1 MVKIMDMENKLWQSY
16 FGAVWGKVCSI
27 WHNIGGFV
35 MDEKSGKFYADENC
49 RALMGLRENT
59 DYDKFRDIVALNGG
73 GRDLGLPL
81 CIELL
86 DTPSGITAGIV
97 YLSKEY
103 MSKSVFEGLDII
115 PQSELVRLLDGMT
128 RSSLL
133 ALVRFD
139 GTGKLLDS
147 DYCIGEALKAAVAV
161 LPENTVTAFNSD
173 GQFWIYVPRFE
184 GKPEEFA
191 DNIRK
196 AVKEC
201 CLPDEFGVRSSSN
214 HSLSV
219 TAGISSGFEVP
230 A

>member
-35 MDEKSGKFYADENC
+35 MDEKSGEFYADENC

-103 MSKSVFEGLDII
+103 MSKSV
-115 PQSELVRLLDGMT
+115 
-128 RSSLL
+128 
-133 ALVRFD
+133 
-139 GTGKLLDS
+139 
-147 DYCIGEALKAAVAV
+147 
-161 LPENTVTAFNSD
+161 
-173 GQFWIYVPRFE
+173 
-184 GKPEEFA
+184 
-191 DNIRK
+191 
-196 AVKEC
+196 
-201 CLPDEFGVRSSSN
+201 
-214 HSLSV
+214 
-219 TAGISSGFEVP
+219 
-230 A
+230 